1 MKAVRTVRNSEKQ
14 KDDYFDS
21 GPLASILQGDPGARI
36 LDQALLLGNAEFTV
50 SGMADGTGL
59 SYKTVQSYL
68 KHLGS
73 IEWVIAT
80 RKMGNAQAYRFNIEN
95 HMNSFIKW
103 ATAYQKHRLADQ

>member
-1 MKAVRTVRNSEKQ
+1 MRSSEKL
-14 KDDYFDS
+14 KDEYFDS

-68 KHLGS
+68 KHLES

-80 RKMGNAQAYRFNIEN
+80 RKMGNAQAYRFNVEK
-95 HMNSFIKW
+95 HMGNFIKW
-103 ATAYQKHRLADQ
+103 ATGYQKRRLADR